1 MSVPVGRLVSFDESN
16 SLATAVDSTSALAQ
30 AQAQW
35 KNLFSSSST
44 HSNETQYII
53 PDREPSLLTRK
64 NQQENVPWGD
74 ILAEKPVNTTRVY
87 VQNVNGLSFD
97 SRGGQLND
105 VCKVIQ
111 ETQVDIFC
119 GQEHNLDVT
128 QMNVRSVLYDTI
140 RQYWERT
147 KFIAGT
153 TPIPFSTSYKPGGTF
168 LLTTGCLAGRI
179 VNQAQDRWG
188 RWVIQEFSGRSGIK
202 VVIVSA
208 YQPVDKRGHEG
219 TLTVASQHRSLLLQ
233 SQDPV
238 PNPRSAFRRDLL
250 LALRSYQRAGSDILL
265 VGDFN
270 EAFGTD
276 ADGLSF
282 IAGELQLINLS
293 SSRHSSHVPATYSRG
308 SKCLDYA
315 LGSPRLGAALIA
327 MGYEAFNARLSSDH
341 RGFFIDFD
349 TDKLFGSPTP
359 NLASPNRRMLKANNI
374 HQVTAYIDTMYE
386 FLLAHNAFQR
396 GRRLTYPGNR
406 HQFAERLDRDVLAAG
421 LAAEE
426 KIPQFGAPAWSL
438 ELSRARQRVQYLR
451 KCLSAFRTHLD
462 HAGIIQEYIMMFPE
476 DEVPTHQRHCSRLLR
491 SASSN
496 IRLLVKQSFNTR
508 GAERQQRIQELET
521 SKLSSDKETAQRLRR
536 LQKAEDIKAVTNKLR
551 NVRGKNHSSGVV
563 RLEIPLHS
571 GDDPKACTQWQQI
584 EVPTE
589 IVRLLQERNRLH
601 FGQAHGTPFTVSPLV
616 DLLGYTG
623 FGEAQQQLLRGTFD
637 TTGYDENVQ
646 LLLNHLR
653 YAHKAVAENI
663 RPTIDDGDFCA
674 KLRLWSESTTTS
686 PSGMHL
692 GHYKTLIARHSY
704 SSDAPDEELEP
715 EFKERRDELNFR
727 QQAIR
732 QLRLD
737 LLNYALERGYS
748 FQRWQKVINT
758 ILFKDSDNVRLHRTR
773 VIHIYEADFN
783 LFLGIKWRA
792 AMHQAED
799 LRILNEGQFGSRP
812 YRNAT
817 EPVFI
822 EELQL
827 EISRA
832 TRKPLVLTNYDATAC
847 YDRIIPNLGM
857 TVSQKYGVPAPVTVS
872 NASTLEKTEFH
883 VRTDL
888 GISPTSYHHEE
899 SFPIYGTGQGSANSP
914 AIWCF
919 LSSTLFDCYDTQASE
934 AMYWDTCG
942 SVTVRLGM
950 IGFVDDCNGQ
960 TNAFRS
966 DGSSET
972 VKQVV
977 SQAQDNAQCWTDLL
991 HASGGALELSKCS
1004 SHILRWQ
1011 FSLTGAPVL
1020 VPSHVSN
1027 DVCIEVRDHLSNSAQ
1042 QLQLL
1047 SAYTAHKT
1055 LGHYKDP
1062 AGTQREQ
1069 YRQLK
1074 RKSDSITAFL
1084 WATPLNRSETWTYYF
1099 AYYLPAV
1106 CYPLAS
1112 SSLTPQC
1119 LDRVQR
1125 KAMSIIVPRCGFN
1138 RHTKRAI
1145 IYGPL
1150 ALGGA
1155 SFRSLVVQQGISQ
1168 AMMFIRQ
1175 WRNNSIAGKLLRI
1188 AVSWFQA
1195 QVGVSFSILEHV
1207 QEPLPHLESK
1217 WIRSLRNFLASINAK
1232 LRLDTP
1238 YLPELQR
1245 LHDAC
1250 IMDVIQSSGKF
1261 TPTEICKLNYCRL
1274 YLNVVTI
1281 SDITCVSGKRLD
1293 SNKLSGNHSRLSS
1306 YTHGTSIYQ
1315 ERPSDSTW
1323 VLWKKANRLW
1333 STSSDALIQPLG
1345 DWVLPLHKLRQ
1356 RHPAY
1361 WWSGRL
1367 WVSIQNRYIKCNL
1380 VSDQIFQ
1387 ETAVSCDWAEL
1398 PTLAVPMLAVQ
1409 STPGSWTITQQSYVL
1424 EVNDPPMSG
1433 TFTQYVAALPEWESE
1448 LLRHTEMFEDPFTV
1462 AMALEHGVRAV
1473 SDGSDWNQEQG
1484 ARLVGR

>member
-1 MSVPVGRLVSFDESN
+1 
-16 SLATAVDSTSALAQ
+16 
-30 AQAQW
+30 
-35 KNLFSSSST
+35 
-44 HSNETQYII
+44 
-53 PDREPSLLTRK
+53 
-64 NQQENVPWGD
+64 
-74 ILAEKPVNTTRVY
+74 
-87 VQNVNGLSFD
+87 
-97 SRGGQLND
+97 
-105 VCKVIQ
+105 
-111 ETQVDIFC
+111 
-119 GQEHNLDVT
+119 
-128 QMNVRSVLYDTI
+128 
-140 RQYWERT
+140 
-147 KFIAGT
+147 
-153 TPIPFSTSYKPGGTF
+153 
-168 LLTTGCLAGRI
+168 
-179 VNQAQDRWG
+179 
-188 RWVIQEFSGRSGIK
+188 
-202 VVIVSA
+202 
-208 YQPVDKRGHEG
+208 
-219 TLTVASQHRSLLLQ
+219 
-233 SQDPV
+233 
-238 PNPRSAFRRDLL
+238 
-250 LALRSYQRAGSDILL
+250 
-265 VGDFN
+265 
-270 EAFGTD
+270 
-276 ADGLSF
+276 
-282 IAGELQLINLS
+282 
-293 SSRHSSHVPATYSRG
+293 
-308 SKCLDYA
+308 
-315 LGSPRLGAALIA
+315 
-327 MGYEAFNARLSSDH
+327 MGYEAFNVRLSSDH

-421 LAAEE
+421 LAAEA
-426 KIPQFGAPAWSL
+426 KIPQFGVPAWSL

-491 SASSN
+491 SANSN

-521 SKLSSDKETAQRLRR
+521 STRASDRETAQRLRR

-601 FGQAHGTPFTVSPLV
+601 FGQAHGTPFTVSPLA

-637 TTGYDENVQ
+637 TTGYEENVQ

-653 YAHKAVAENI
+653 YAHKAVEENI

-704 SSDAPDEELEP
+704 SSDVSDEELEP
-715 EFKERRDELNFR
+715 EFIERRDELNFR

-919 LSSTLFDCYDTQASE
+919 LSMTDLARPLNKWSRKLKITLNVGPIYCT
-934 AMYWDTCG
+934 
-942 SVTVRLGM
+942 
-950 IGFVDDCNGQ
+950 
-960 TNAFRS
+960 
-966 DGSSET
+966 
-972 VKQVV
+972 QVV
-977 SQAQDNAQCWTDLL
+977 
-991 HASGGALELSKCS
+991 ALELSKCS
-1004 SHILRWQ
+1004 SHILQWQ
-1011 FSLTGAPVL
+1011 FSITGAPVL

-1042 QLQLL
+1042 HLQLL

-1074 RKSDSITAFL
+1074 KKSDSITAFL
-1084 WATPLNRSETWTYYF
+1084 WVTPLNRSEAWTYYF

-1145 IYGPL
+1145 LYGPL

-1195 QVGVSFSILEHV
+1195 QVGVSFPILEHV
-1207 QEPLPHLESK
+1207 QEPYR
-1217 WIRSLRNFLASINAK
+1217 I
-1232 LRLDTP
+1232 
-1238 YLPELQR
+1238 
-1245 LHDAC
+1245 
-1250 IMDVIQSSGKF
+1250 
-1261 TPTEICKLNYCRL
+1261 
-1274 YLNVVTI
+1274 
-1281 SDITCVSGKRLD
+1281 
-1293 SNKLSGNHSRLSS
+1293 
-1306 YTHGTSIYQ
+1306 
-1315 ERPSDSTW
+1315 
-1323 VLWKKANRLW
+1323 
-1333 STSSDALIQPLG
+1333 
-1345 DWVLPLHKLRQ
+1345 
-1356 RHPAY
+1356 
-1361 WWSGRL
+1361 
-1367 WVSIQNRYIKCNL
+1367 
-1380 VSDQIFQ
+1380 
-1387 ETAVSCDWAEL
+1387 
-1398 PTLAVPMLAVQ
+1398 
-1409 STPGSWTITQQSYVL
+1409 
-1424 EVNDPPMSG
+1424 
-1433 TFTQYVAALPEWESE
+1433 
-1448 LLRHTEMFEDPFTV
+1448 
-1462 AMALEHGVRAV
+1462 
-1473 SDGSDWNQEQG
+1473 
-1484 ARLVGR
+1484 